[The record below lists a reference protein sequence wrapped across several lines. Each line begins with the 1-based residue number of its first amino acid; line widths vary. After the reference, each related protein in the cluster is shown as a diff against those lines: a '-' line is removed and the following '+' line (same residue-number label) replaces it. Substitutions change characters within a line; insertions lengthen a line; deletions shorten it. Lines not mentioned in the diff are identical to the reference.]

1 MLREAAMRSKDELQS
16 ILKSPD
22 ARDVAIDLIA
32 TENGIPRF
40 LATRV
45 YDLLMR
51 RIAEAARA

>member
-1 MLREAAMRSKDELQS
+1 MRSKDELQS